1 MNRDSHWKTGKS
13 QFASN
18 DVKFAVQTQDEW
30 LTSQNEGCRLFSYF
44 SSIFS
49 WLILHS
55 LFLFW
60 KTPLACLIYLCKYEE
75 YLNSAEFAANSYSEV
90 PSSEIWNAVR
100 INQHLRS
107 WNRGGQ
113 TNEFFLNSNGIR

>member
-1 MNRDSHWKTGKS
+1 MVDFAERGMPFFFIFFIHFLVAYFTFVISFLEDS
-13 QFASN
+13 
-18 DVKFAVQTQDEW
+18 V
-30 LTSQNEGCRLFSYF
+30 
-44 SSIFS
+44 
-49 WLILHS
+49 S
-55 LFLFW
+55 L
-60 KTPLACLIYLCKYEE
+60 PIYLCKYEE
-75 YLNSAEFAANSYSEV
+75 YLNSAEFAANSCYSEV